1 MQRKRC
7 ILGFIF
13 LAVSST
19 ACYASGDFGCD
30 PPRGNLF
37 FRTYQNCNSVPF
49 LSPSNDSRLNLELLL
64 IDAGKLTGTLDA
76 ALPQYYKPPPDFNS
90 LRVPFDFDNW
100 EPSPP
105 GAAKN
110 AGDANA
116 TADSNDYAQGE
127 SSRCNTASNGM
138 GAFRDAVNAATG
150 LPKDEAAILIAARG
164 DLKAVCD
171 ATTHPDWKAPEGIHS
186 AVGRDFVTYIAG
198 ANAFYAGDFA
208 GAEKDFTSLKTSANP
223 WLKETALYMVARTF
237 LNSAP
242 RDAFD
247 EWGHLNLDK
256 VDKGDLKGAEDAFNS
271 YLHDY
276 PQGIYAV
283 SARGLLRRVYWL
295 GNDRA
300 QLAAAFDRAFAN
312 SQQGSSNVTLLE
324 LVLEADAKL
333 LDSVAIDQIQSPQ
346 FLAILD
352 LMNMRSGDQA
362 APGATSRSSFT
373 LAQLESQ
380 KNRFAKNP
388 ALYNYLLAVFHVYID
403 DKPDQA
409 LALLPNLPS
418 APLNYFAFS
427 QQTLRVLAM
436 DQSKQF
442 DAERAQ
448 LLAMLPLAKMP
459 LQNEQLQMAL
469 ARLEV
474 HRGHVDRIFAP
485 ASPISDAAIR
495 TIVVEYIASAEIL
508 RQRIKDAKENANVA
522 AAAIYSLLYKELTGG
537 KYQAFQSDLALVP
550 PHPSDDL
557 APFVASKSTG
567 YQCPALREVA
577 ATLQRDAN
585 DAQSLNCI
593 GELVRLHDV
602 HYGQDNEPVA
612 GDLGGSDSMFPITN
626 YSRLDSY
633 IKVIAETQAAADA
646 RAYALYRAVNCFGPS
661 GYNGCGKQN
670 IPANTRKQWFEMLH
684 KEYAASTWAKASKYY
699 W

>member
-1 MQRKRC
+1 MRRKHGV
-7 ILGFIF
+7 LGFIF
-13 LAVSST
+13 LAGFSS
-19 ACYASGDFGCD
+19 ACYASGDYGCD
-30 PPRGNLF
+30 APRGNLL

-64 IDAGKLTGTLDA
+64 IDAGKLTGALDTTSPVYPVGRNF
-76 ALPQYYKPPPDFNS
+76 L
-90 LRVPFDFDNW
+90 LVPFDFDDW
-100 EPSPP
+100 VPSEP

-116 TADSNDYAQGE
+116 TANSNDYAQGE
-127 SSRCNTASNGM
+127 GSRCNSSDEGLD
-138 GAFRDAVNAATG
+138 AFTKAVNADAG
-150 LPKDEAAILIAARG
+150 LPKDEATILIAARG
-164 DLKAVCD
+164 ALMTSCD
-171 ATTHPDWKAPEGIHS
+171 AGTHPDWKAPEGIHS
-186 AVGRDFVTYIAG
+186 AVGRDFLTYIAG

-208 GAEKDFTSLKTSANP
+208 TAANDFTSLKNSSNP

-242 RDAFD
+242 RGAFGD
-247 EWGHLNLDK
+247 WGQLDLTK
-256 VDKGDLKGAEDAFNS
+256 VDKGDLKGAEDAFTS
-271 YLHDY
+271 YLQYY

-295 GNDRA
+295 GNDRT

-312 SQQGSSNVTLLE
+312 SQKGSNNVSLLE
-324 LVLEADAKL
+324 LVQEADAKL
-333 LDSVAIDQIQSPQ
+333 LDSVTVDQIQSPQ

-352 LMNMRSGDQA
+352 LMNMRSGDDP

-373 LAQLESQ
+373 LAQLEAQ
-380 KNRFAKNP
+380 KDRFAKNP

-409 LALLPNLPS
+409 LALLPSLPS
-418 APLNYFAFS
+418 TPLNYFAFS

-436 DQSKQF
+436 DASKQY
-442 DAERAQ
+442 DAERAL

-474 HRGHVDRIFAP
+474 HTGHVDRIFAP
-485 ASPISDAAIR
+485 ASPIRDKAIR

-508 RQRIKDAKENANVA
+508 RQRIKDPKENTNVA
-522 AAAIYSLLYKELTGG
+522 AAALYSLLYKELTGG
-537 KYQAFQSDLALVP
+537 KYQAFQTDLALVP
-550 PHPSDDL
+550 KLPPD
-557 APFVASKSTG
+557 AVVPFVAPDKNEG
-567 YQCPALREVA
+567 YQCPLPREIA
-577 ATLQRDAN
+577 ATLQRDGS
-585 DAQSLNCI
+585 DAKSLNCI
-593 GELVRLHDV
+593 GELVRLNGVQD
-602 HYGQDNEPVA
+602 GQDNAPVA
-612 GDLGGSDSMFPITN
+612 GDLGGSDSMFPVTN
-626 YSRLDSY
+626 YSRLDGY

-670 IPANTRKQWFEMLH
+670 IPASTRKQWFETLH